1 MKRDGEYYNL
11 AMGLKK
17 SVSVVLQTLGVGA
30 GVFAALE
37 GLGLPATW
45 EQVPA
50 VGIGTGV
57 PVLLGI
63 VKFLGNYRKQTGKF
77 PWQR

>member
-1 MKRDGEYYNL
+1 MTDGKYYDIV
-11 AMGLKK
+11 MGLKK
-17 SVSVVLQTLGVGA
+17 SLSVVAQGLGVGA
-30 GVFAALE
+30 AVFAGIE
-37 GLGLPATW
+37 GLRLPGTW
-45 EQVPA
+45 ADVPA

-63 VKFLGNYRKQTGKF
+63 VKFLGNYRKQTGRF

>member
-1 MKRDGEYYNL
+1 MRDGQCYDL

-17 SVSVVLQTLGVGA
+17 SVSVIAQTMGVGA
-30 GVFAALE
+30 GVFGVLE
-37 GLGLPATW
+37 GVRLPATW
-45 EQVPA
+45 ADVPA

>member
-1 MKRDGEYYNL
+1 MKQGEFYDL
-11 AMGLKK
+11 AMGIKK
-17 SVSVVLQTLGVGA
+17 SLSVVAQTLGVGG
-30 GVFAALE
+30 GVWAALE
-37 GLGLPATW
+37 GVRLPATW
-45 EQVPA
+45 EEVPA